1 MVSGATVWL
10 YHLWNKMKYERK
22 YRFSILWFFKP
33 FPSVIFPKLCGL
45 TSTLTQKYLGTILGL
60 FSNAISSI
68 LNLQWTQLT
77 SNSLFLSKPRLK
89 RTPETRCTA
98 SYRALGP
105 LRTVHLLERVKFVWT
120 NSGTWMQPKI
130 LDLTLK
136 LNRLAETDEMLDTS
150 MFHDDP
156 DP

>member
-33 FPSVIFPKLCGL
+33 FPSVIYPRLCGL
-45 TSTLTQKYLGTILGL
+45 TPTLTQKYLGTNLGL
-60 FSNAISSI
+60 FSNTVSSI

-77 SNSLFLSKPRLK
+77 SNSPFQLEAKAENNARDTLH
-89 RTPETRCTA
+89 
-98 SYRALGP
+98 RALGP
-105 LRTVHLLERVKFVWT
+105 FDVRILERVKFVWT

-130 LDLTLK
+130 LDLTL
-136 LNRLAETDEMLDTS
+136 
-150 MFHDDP
+150 
-156 DP
+156 